1 MDPAHMYRTYER
13 RAKEAVSPTAR
24 TVNML
29 GMMCA
34 AAVAQGGFFAFVGKG
49 YGGDWPNP
57 CEAGDEAAAPGP
69 ARAQTRGRGEGA

>member
-49 YGGDWPNP
+49 YGGNWPNP
-57 CEAGDEAAAPGP
+57 CEPDQSPRTSAARPQERTEEA
-69 ARAQTRGRGEGA
+69 

>member
-1 MDPAHMYRTYER
+1 MDPAQMYRTYER

-57 CEAGDEAAAPGP
+57 CEPSAEIP
-69 ARAQTRGRGEGA
+69 AQGGRIPQSRSQGHGA

>member
-1 MDPAHMYRTYER
+1 MDPAQMYRTYER

-34 AAVAQGGFFAFVGKG
+34 AAVAQGGFFAFVGRG

-57 CEAGDEAAAPGP
+57 CEPSSEASAPRTSP
-69 ARAQTRGRGEGA
+69 ARREEEGA